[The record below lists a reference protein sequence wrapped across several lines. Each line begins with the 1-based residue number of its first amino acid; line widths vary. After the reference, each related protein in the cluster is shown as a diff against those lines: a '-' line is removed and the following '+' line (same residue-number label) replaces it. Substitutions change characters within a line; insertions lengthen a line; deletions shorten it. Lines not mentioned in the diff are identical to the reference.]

1 MAISATHM
9 HVDCISA
16 RSGCSSPALSFSR
29 YVSGSNSAFSNRGRS
44 VRGEKRGS
52 LVVQMAASR
61 EKKQRDI
68 NMLKGM
74 LSNDDTLLVAGFRFQ
89 GLSIRN
95 FIESP
100 TTRTTRRIT
109 NSLPPG
115 IPGLRTYRMA

>member
-1 MAISATHM
+1 MFQSSIEFFE
-9 HVDCISA
+9 VRQREQLRFLKPWQV
-16 RSGCSSPALSFSR
+16 RSR
-29 YVSGSNSAFSNRGRS
+29 R
-44 VRGEKRGS
+44 EQGS
-52 LVVQMAASR
+52 LFVQMAASR

-89 GLSIRN
+89 GLSVRN

>member
-52 LVVQMAASR
+52 LVVQIAASR

-74 LSNDDTLLVAGFRFQ
+74 LSNDDTLLVATSLVLREWCSRSQ
-89 GLSIRN
+89 QEGLSARV
-95 FIESP
+95 
-100 TTRTTRRIT
+100 
-109 NSLPPG
+109 
-115 IPGLRTYRMA
+115 IP